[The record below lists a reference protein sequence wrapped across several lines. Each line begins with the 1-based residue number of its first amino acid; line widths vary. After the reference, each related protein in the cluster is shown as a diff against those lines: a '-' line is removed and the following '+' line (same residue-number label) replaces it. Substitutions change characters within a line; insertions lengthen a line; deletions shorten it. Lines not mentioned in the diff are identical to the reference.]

1 MTLTPSRS
9 RTILHVRSGA
19 LQSHQSLGAGAGPV
33 PARPVQG
40 GGPSPRR
47 QPQLPPCQ
55 EAGGGH
61 HRAQGNEV
69 TWPRRPRVTPLSST
83 SGGCHT
89 GHERRR
95 LLKGH
100 FRGFNTMSRCI
111 FGLYCTLEVW
121 LEMLLSCIMGI
132 VGCVVFLVSDKYSE
146 YSAPDVSILVKSL
159 SWVPIFLLLLLFFLH
174 FYLLY
179 FFLFI
184 LFYFLLLFS
193 FFLFFFLFFYC
204 IPFFFLYFFFVF
216 VIWPSSSASASSS
229 AVVHSLHLAGSTV
242 KINHTVF
249 KK

>member
-69 TWPRRPRVTPLSST
+69 TWPQRPRVTPLSST

-121 LEMLLSCIMGI
+121 LKMLLSCIMGI

-159 SWVPIFLLLLLFFLH
+159 SCESPSSFFFFSSSFTSTCCISSSSSCSTSSSSSPSSYSSSSSSTASLSFACTSSLSLLFGPLLLLLLLLL
-174 FYLLY
+174 LLY
-179 FFLFI
+179 T
-184 LFYFLLLFS
+184 
-193 FFLFFFLFFYC
+193 
-204 IPFFFLYFFFVF
+204 LY
-216 VIWPSSSASASSS
+216 IWQ
-229 AVVHSLHLAGSTV
+229 VVRL
-242 KINHTVF
+242 K
-249 KK
+249 

>member
-121 LEMLLSCIMGI
+121 LKMLLSCIMGI

-159 SWVPIFLLLLLFFLH
+159 SCESPSSSSSSSLLPSLLLVVFLPLHLVLLPPPLLLLPILLPLLLLHPFLFPVLLLCLCYLALFFC
-174 FYLLY
+174 FC
-179 FFLFI
+179 
-184 LFYFLLLFS
+184 
-193 FFLFFFLFFYC
+193 FFFCCCTLFT
-204 IPFFFLYFFFVF
+204 
-216 VIWPSSSASASSS
+216 S
-229 AVVHSLHLAGSTV
+229 GR
-242 KINHTVF
+242 
-249 KK
+249 

>member
-89 GHERRR
+89 GHESRR

-121 LEMLLSCIMGI
+121 LKMLLSCIMGI

-159 SWVPIFLLLLLFFLH
+159 SCESPSSFFFFSSSFTSTCCISSSSSCSTSSSSSPSSYSSSSSSTASLSFACTSSLSLLFGPLLLLLLLLL
-174 FYLLY
+174 LLY
-179 FFLFI
+179 T
-184 LFYFLLLFS
+184 
-193 FFLFFFLFFYC
+193 
-204 IPFFFLYFFFVF
+204 LY
-216 VIWPSSSASASSS
+216 IWQ
-229 AVVHSLHLAGSTV
+229 VVRL
-242 KINHTVF
+242 K
-249 KK
+249 

>member
-55 EAGGGH
+55 EAGVGH

-69 TWPRRPRVTPLSST
+69 TWPQRPRVTPLSST

-89 GHERRR
+89 GHESRR

-121 LEMLLSCIMGI
+121 LKMLLSCIMGI

-159 SWVPIFLLLLLFFLH
+159 SCESPSSFFFFFFSSSFTSTCCISSSSSCSTSSSSSPSSYSSSSSSTASLSFACTSSLSLLFGPLLLLLLLLL
-174 FYLLY
+174 LLY
-179 FFLFI
+179 T
-184 LFYFLLLFS
+184 
-193 FFLFFFLFFYC
+193 
-204 IPFFFLYFFFVF
+204 LY
-216 VIWPSSSASASSS
+216 IWQ
-229 AVVHSLHLAGSTV
+229 VVRL
-242 KINHTVF
+242 K
-249 KK
+249 

>member
-47 QPQLPPCQ
+47 KPQLPPCQ

-121 LEMLLSCIMGI
+121 LKMLLSCIMGI

-159 SWVPIFLLLLLFFLH
+159 SCESPSSFFFFSSSFTSTCCISSSSSCSTSSSSSPSSYSSSSSSTASLSFACTSSLSLLFGPLLLLLLLLL
-174 FYLLY
+174 LLY
-179 FFLFI
+179 T
-184 LFYFLLLFS
+184 
-193 FFLFFFLFFYC
+193 
-204 IPFFFLYFFFVF
+204 LY
-216 VIWPSSSASASSS
+216 IWQ
-229 AVVHSLHLAGSTV
+229 VVRL
-242 KINHTVF
+242 K
-249 KK
+249 

>member
-55 EAGGGH
+55 EAGVGH

-69 TWPRRPRVTPLSST
+69 TWPQRPRVTPLSST

-121 LEMLLSCIMGI
+121 LKMLLSCIMGI

-159 SWVPIFLLLLLFFLH
+159 SCESPSSFFFFFFSSSFTSTCCISSSSSCSTSSSSSPSSYSSSSSSTASLSFACTSSLSLLFGPLLLLLLLLL
-174 FYLLY
+174 LLY
-179 FFLFI
+179 T
-184 LFYFLLLFS
+184 
-193 FFLFFFLFFYC
+193 
-204 IPFFFLYFFFVF
+204 LY
-216 VIWPSSSASASSS
+216 IWQ
-229 AVVHSLHLAGSTV
+229 VVRL
-242 KINHTVF
+242 K
-249 KK
+249 

>member
-55 EAGGGH
+55 EAGVGH

-69 TWPRRPRVTPLSST
+69 TWPQRPRVTPLSST

-89 GHERRR
+89 GHESRR

-121 LEMLLSCIMGI
+121 LKMLLSCIMGI

-159 SWVPIFLLLLLFFLH
+159 SCESPSSFFFFSSSFTSTCCISSSSSCSTSSSSSPSSYSSSSSSTASLSFACTSSLSLLFGPLLLLLLLLL
-174 FYLLY
+174 LLY
-179 FFLFI
+179 T
-184 LFYFLLLFS
+184 
-193 FFLFFFLFFYC
+193 
-204 IPFFFLYFFFVF
+204 LY
-216 VIWPSSSASASSS
+216 IWQ
-229 AVVHSLHLAGSTV
+229 VVRL
-242 KINHTVF
+242 K
-249 KK
+249 

>member
-55 EAGGGH
+55 EAGVGH

-69 TWPRRPRVTPLSST
+69 TWPQRPRVTPLSST

-121 LEMLLSCIMGI
+121 LKMLLSCIMGI

-159 SWVPIFLLLLLFFLH
+159 SCESPSSFFFFSSSFTSTCCISSSSSCSTSSSSSPSSYSSSSSSTASLSFACTSSLSLLFGPLLLLLLLLL
-174 FYLLY
+174 LLY
-179 FFLFI
+179 T
-184 LFYFLLLFS
+184 
-193 FFLFFFLFFYC
+193 
-204 IPFFFLYFFFVF
+204 LY
-216 VIWPSSSASASSS
+216 IWQ
-229 AVVHSLHLAGSTV
+229 VVRL
-242 KINHTVF
+242 K
-249 KK
+249 

>member
-121 LEMLLSCIMGI
+121 LKMLLSCIMGI

-159 SWVPIFLLLLLFFLH
+159 SCESPSSFFFFFFSSSFTSTCCISSSSSCSTSSSSSPSSYSSSSSSTASLSFSCTSSLSLLFGPLLLLLLLLL
-174 FYLLY
+174 LLY
-179 FFLFI
+179 T
-184 LFYFLLLFS
+184 
-193 FFLFFFLFFYC
+193 
-204 IPFFFLYFFFVF
+204 LY
-216 VIWPSSSASASSS
+216 IWQ
-229 AVVHSLHLAGSTV
+229 VVQL
-242 KINHTVF
+242 K
-249 KK
+249 